1 MTDICLV
8 SMPYASLNGPS
19 IALGLLKAALEQAQ
33 IKTTVFYPNIWFA
46 EEIGLDVYIAL
57 FEAKNEE
64 LINEW
69 TFSKAAFPDF
79 EANQAIYPCLPLA
92 GRDMCYERL
101 NLNPQDLE
109 QKFQEIRDRTPEFVD
124 RVARSVLAEN
134 PTVVSCTSTFGQHVA
149 SLALLR
155 RIRELAP
162 DTIAVIGGANCEG
175 PMGLAT
181 KRAFD
186 WVDFVFSGEGDTSF
200 HQLCQLLLEKGRE
213 VEVSELPEG
222 VISAAN
228 LNSFSSTSAPR
239 ASVWDMNQIPT
250 PDYDDYFEAIA
261 NSKLGEYI
269 HPGLPVQTSRGCWWG
284 QQHHCTFC
292 GLNGASMSYRS
303 KSPERVLA
311 EFSHLSQKY
320 GTKNFLVVDNILDL
334 RYLKTVLPQLAE
346 EEEPYK
352 LFFETKVNLQRE
364 QMEALVAAGVR
375 MIQPGIE
382 SMHDE
387 VLKLMDK
394 GTTAVLNV
402 QFLKWAREL
411 GAFVGWNFLWGSP
424 YEQDEW
430 YQEMAEWLPLIFHL
444 QPPGFGRIQYH
455 RFSPYHQRPQDF
467 GVDLEPYWTYSQVYP
482 LPQEIL
488 NDLAYYFEDKNRNSM
503 ADELKQ
509 RPGLRKLQGVL
520 MQWNSLWNQ
529 LGFGDRDSKSK
540 LPILGMSDDGETI
553 KILDTR
559 PIAVNILHL
568 LQGLDCWIYRLCD
581 RARSYKSLLSAV
593 QKEYQAEVT
602 AADIEA
608 AVARLRENKLLLELN
623 GKILS
628 LAITEPVTPI
638 PTSREDS
645 PAGYVDLPKYHQE
658 TKEPLALI

>member
-19 IALGLLKAALEQAQ
+19 IALGLLKVALEQADIQ
-33 IKTTVFYPNIWFA
+33 TKVFYPNIWFA

-69 TFSKAAFPDF
+69 TFTKAAFPDF
-79 EANQAIYPCLPLA
+79 EANEAIYPCQPLA
-92 GRDMCYERL
+92 ARDMCYERL
-101 NLNPQDLE
+101 ALNSQDLE
-109 QKFQEIRDRTPEFVD
+109 RKFRDVRDRTPKFVD
-124 RVARSVLAEN
+124 RVAQLVLEQN
-134 PTVVSCTSTFGQHVA
+134 PRIVSCTSTFGQHVA

-162 DTIAVIGGANCEG
+162 DVITVIGGANCEG
-175 PMGLAT
+175 SMGLAT

-200 HQLCQLLLEKGRE
+200 HELCQGLLEKGRE
-213 VEVSELPEG
+213 MSISELPEG

-228 LNSFSSTSAPR
+228 LNTFTSAPR
-239 ASVWDMNQIPT
+239 ASVWDMDQVPT
-250 PDYDDYFEAIA
+250 PNYDDYFEAIQ
-261 NSKLGEYI
+261 NSKIGDYI

-292 GLNGASMSYRS
+292 GLNGASMAYRS

-311 EFSHLSQKY
+311 EFSHLSQRY
-320 GTKNFLVVDNILDL
+320 GTRNFIVVDNILDL
-334 RYLKTVLPQLAE
+334 RYLKSVLPQLAE

-364 QMEALVAAGVR
+364 QMESLVAAGVR

-394 GTTAVLNV
+394 GTTAILNV
-402 QFLKWAREL
+402 QFLKWARQL

-424 YEQDEW
+424 HEKDEW
-430 YQEMAEWLPLIFHL
+430 YMEMAQWLPQIFHL

-467 GVDLEPYWTYSQVYP
+467 GLDLEPYWTYAQVYP
-482 LPQEIL
+482 LPHEIL
-488 NDLAYYFEDKNRNSM
+488 NELAYYFEDKNRNSIP
-503 ADELKQ
+503 DEWKK
-509 RPGLRKLQGVL
+509 RPGLRKVQGML
-520 MQWNSLWNQ
+520 IQWNSLWNQ
-529 LGFGDRDSKSK
+529 LGFGAPDSKEK
-540 LPILGMSDDGETI
+540 LPTLGMSDDGETI

-559 PIAVNILHL
+559 PIAVNLLHL
-568 LQGLDCWIYRLCD
+568 LKGLDCWIYRLCD
-581 RARSYKSLLSAV
+581 RACSYKNLLGAV
-593 QKEYQAEVT
+593 QKEYQPDVT

-608 AVARLRENKLLLELN
+608 GVARLRENKLLLELN

-628 LAITEPVTPI
+628 LAVREPVTPI

-645 PAGYVDLPKYHQE
+645 PGGYVDLPKYQ
-658 TKEPLALI
+658 KEKLALT